1 MQFDFQATAST
12 TGCEV
17 RERLLQLGWIPPER
31 AAEAAVDFQLR
42 QDYQLALLALDG
54 CFVAAEEGSLAGRV
68 VKLLRQLDEQHNAG
82 LVEASLVATEKDSGG
97 DPIWLDGQAIANI
110 ILALRRRV
118 K

>member
-1 MQFDFQATAST
+1 MQIECQSTSST

-17 RERLLQLGWIPPER
+17 RERLVQTGWIPPEK

-42 QDYQLALLALDG
+42 QDYHLAQLALDG
-54 CFVAAEEGSLAGRV
+54 CFVAADEGTLAGRV

-82 LVEASLVATEKDSGG
+82 LVEASFVATERDGKGN
-97 DPIWLDGQAIANI
+97 PIWQEGQAIANI
-110 ILALRRRV
+110 ILALRRRL

>member
-1 MQFDFQATAST
+1 MQFDCQSTAST

-17 RERLLQLGWIPPER
+17 RERLVQTGWIPPEK

-42 QDYQLALLALDG
+42 QDYHLALLALDG

-68 VKLLRQLDEQHNAG
+68 IKLLRELDERHNAG
-82 LVEASLVATEKDSGG
+82 LVEASFVAAERDGMG
-97 DPIWLDGQAIANI
+97 NPIWPDGQAIANI
-110 ILALRRRV
+110 ILALRRRL